1 MDEHERLRELVGAH
15 ALRSLPLEE
24 VREVVE
30 HLPACPSC
38 RELLAELE
46 TLAGELALAAPPVAP
61 PRLLLARIHRSVE
74 AAPRRRPI
82 SMFAAAAGIVAV
94 VAMGAVSMIAMQRA
108 SRIQDRAG
116 TLGDAVQAMSVFG
129 TRAFPLR
136 DGGADGSELVGVT
149 GPELKH
155 LYLVGE
161 HVPDPAPGNVYRLW
175 LERGGDFFLAAEFVP
190 EEGVVVLEVVVDPTG
205 LDRLLVT
212 EESASERTDTP
223 GGVPRWS
230 TSLSSE
236 A

>member
-129 TRAFPLR
+129 TTAFPLR
-136 DGGADGSELVGVT
+136 DGGADGSELVGV
-149 GPELKH
+149 
-155 LYLVGE
+155 
-161 HVPDPAPGNVYRLW
+161 AP
-175 LERGGDFFLAAEFVP
+175 LA
-190 EEGVVVLEVVVDPTG
+190 LRRG
-205 LDRLLVT
+205 LDPLLPPRI
-212 EESASERTDTP
+212 SFL
-223 GGVPRWS
+223 GGGMMNRFTVSIPSGFRCVR
-230 TSLSSE
+230 
-236 A
+236 